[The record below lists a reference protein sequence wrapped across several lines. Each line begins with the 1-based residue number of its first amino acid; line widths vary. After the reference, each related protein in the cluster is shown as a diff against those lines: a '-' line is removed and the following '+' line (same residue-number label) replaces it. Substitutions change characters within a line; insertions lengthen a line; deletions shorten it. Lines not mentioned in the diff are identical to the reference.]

1 MKSKVVSLA
10 KRSVK
15 RLVKDASLG
24 LLFPLMY
31 KYFSRKPVAHG
42 RVLFLETKE
51 TEMPDSFD
59 LMFKR
64 LQEDPGKAPRF
75 FSLNQNHV
83 SYCRYLKN
91 CINALHDIS
100 RVEVVFL
107 SDASDLVSCIDLR
120 PETRVVQL
128 WHACG
133 AFKKWGMSTADLKFG
148 GNRKQLLRHPFYKN
162 LSLVTVSSPE
172 VVWAY
177 EEAMVLGDQPGVVRP
192 LGVSRTD
199 KFFDEHFIAQ
209 SKSNVEE
216 AVPRAKGKKVLLYA
230 PTFRGR
236 VSQAQGPDKLDIAGL
251 RDALGKEWVLLIKH
265 HPFVK
270 KTPEVPEDC
279 SEFAIDVSNTL
290 PIDEL
295 LCVADVCVS
304 DYSSLVFEY
313 SLFERPMAFFAYDVD
328 DYCDWR
334 GFYYDYD
341 SLTPGPVF
349 RDNAGLIDYL
359 TRISEAFDVQRVQSF
374 RDKFMSACDGHSTE
388 RIYEEVFV
396 PPLDSP
402 GKKKA
407 YDLLSNEDPYGIDV
421 SIVVPAYNAG
431 SKIDKCIESI
441 LVQTYP
447 KDRMQVVITDD
458 FSSDE
463 TWEVVKSYADRYP
476 GLFDVERLAKP
487 SGSPSRPRNCG
498 LERSKGKYVF
508 FLDADDWLA
517 PEAIERML
525 DHAVEWQ
532 SDVLLV
538 KLIGENGR
546 KTPRSMFTHNQ
557 PKADIR
563 DSKICW
569 TFAPL
574 KLFRRDLVADIRFPD
589 DMPEDIPFVLE
600 SYLRAKVISVAADY
614 DYYHVSWDPA
624 DEHVSVSTWDDPH
637 SSIRIYKRIL
647 NLIGRYGLDY
657 TELSVLQSRLRD
669 RDYAMTCRV
678 LASSDIE
685 LSSEEKSILKLI
697 GNTERDL
704 G

>member
-31 KYFSRKPVAHG
+31 KYFSRKPVARG

-59 LMFKR
+59 LMFRR
-64 LQEDPGKAPRF
+64 LQEDPGKSPRYL
-75 FSLNQNHV
+75 SLNQNHV
-83 SYCRYLKN
+83 SHCQYLKN
-91 CINALHDIS
+91 CVNALHDIS

-172 VVWAY
+172 VIWAY
-177 EEAMVLGDQPGVVRP
+177 EEAMILGDQPGVVRP

-199 KFFDEHFIAQ
+199 KFFDERFIAQ

-216 AVPRAKGKKVLLYA
+216 AVPKAKGKKVLLYA

-236 VSQAQGPDKLDIAGL
+236 VSQAQGPDRLDIAGL
-251 RDALGKEWVLLIKH
+251 KGALEKEWVLLIKH

-270 KTPEVPEDC
+270 KTPEIPEDC

-295 LCVADVCVS
+295 LCVADACVS

-349 RDNAGLIDYL
+349 RENAELIDYL
-359 TRISEAFDVQRVQSF
+359 TRISEAFDVQRVRSF

-407 YDLLSNEDPYGIDV
+407 YDLLSNEDPGGIDV

-431 SKIDKCIESI
+431 SKLDKCIESI
-441 LVQTYP
+441 LTQTYP
-447 KDRMQVVITDD
+447 KNRMQVVITDD
-458 FSSDE
+458 CSSDE
-463 TWEVVKSYADRYP
+463 TWDVVKSYADRYP
-476 GLFDVERLAKP
+476 ELFDVERLAKP

-498 LERSKGKYVF
+498 LERSKGKFVF
-508 FLDADDWLA
+508 FLDADDWLG

-574 KLFRRDLVADIRFPD
+574 KLFSRDLIADIQFPD

-647 NLIGRYGLDY
+647 GLQESYGVSESDFH
-657 TELSVLQSRLRD
+657 VVRSRLMQRD
-669 RDYAMTCRV
+669 IPKTIE
-678 LASSDIE
+678 ASKKGTQQ
-685 LSSEEKSILKLI
+685 LLSEEELQVLDCFIEAK
-697 GNTERDL
+697 D
-704 G
+704 

>member
-31 KYFSRKPVAHG
+31 KYFSRKPVARG

-59 LMFKR
+59 LMFRR
-64 LQEDPGKAPRF
+64 LQEDPGKSPRYL
-75 FSLNQNHV
+75 SLNQNHV
-83 SYCRYLKN
+83 SHCQYLKN
-91 CINALHDIS
+91 CVNALHDIS

-216 AVPRAKGKKVLLYA
+216 AVPKAKGKKVLLYA

-251 RDALGKEWVLLIKH
+251 KDALEKEWVLLIKH

-270 KTPEVPEDC
+270 KTPEIPEDC

-295 LCVADVCVS
+295 LCVADACVS

-313 SLFERPMAFFAYDVD
+313 SLFGRPMAFFAYDVD

-349 RDNAGLIDYL
+349 RENAELIDYL
-359 TRISEAFDVQRVQSF
+359 TRIPEVFDVQRVRSF

-407 YDLLSNEDPYGIDV
+407 YDLLSNEDPHGIDI
-421 SIVVPAYNAG
+421 SIVAPAYNAG
-431 SKIDKCIESI
+431 SKINKCIESI
-441 LVQTYP
+441 LAQTYP

-458 FSSDE
+458 CSSDE
-463 TWEVVKSYADRYP
+463 TWEVVKNYADRYP
-476 GLFDVERLAKP
+476 GLFDVERFAKP

-498 LERSKGKYVF
+498 LERSKGRFVF
-508 FLDADDWLA
+508 FLDADDWLG

-574 KLFRRDLVADIRFPD
+574 KLFRRDLISDIRFPD

-637 SSIRIYKRIL
+637 SNIRIYKRIL
-647 NLIGRYGLDY
+647 NLIERYGLDY

-678 LASSDIE
+678 LASSDTE
-685 LSSEEKSILKLI
+685 LSSEEKLILELI

-704 G
+704 W

>member
-31 KYFSRKPVAHG
+31 KYFSRKPVARG

-59 LMFKR
+59 LMFRR
-64 LQEDPGKAPRF
+64 LQEDPGKSPRYL
-75 FSLNQNHV
+75 SLNQNHV
-83 SYCRYLKN
+83 SHCQYLKN
-91 CINALHDIS
+91 CVNALHDIS

-172 VVWAY
+172 VIWAY
-177 EEAMVLGDQPGVVRP
+177 EEAMILGDQPGVVRP

-199 KFFDEHFIAQ
+199 KFFDERFIAQ

-216 AVPRAKGKKVLLYA
+216 AVPKAKGKKVLLYA

-251 RDALGKEWVLLIKH
+251 KGALEKEWVLLIKH

-270 KTPEVPEDC
+270 KTPEIPEDC

-295 LCVADVCVS
+295 LCVADACVS

-349 RDNAGLIDYL
+349 RENAELIDYL
-359 TRISEAFDVQRVQSF
+359 TRIPEAFDVQRVRSF

-407 YDLLSNEDPYGIDV
+407 YDLLSNEDPGGTDV

-431 SKIDKCIESI
+431 SKLDKCIESI
-441 LVQTYP
+441 LTQTYP
-447 KDRMQVVITDD
+447 KNRMQVVITDD
-458 FSSDE
+458 CSSDE
-463 TWEVVKSYADRYP
+463 TWDVVKSYADRYP
-476 GLFDVERLAKP
+476 ELFDVERLAKP

-498 LERSKGKYVF
+498 LERSKGKFVF
-508 FLDADDWLA
+508 FLDADDWLG

-574 KLFRRDLVADIRFPD
+574 KLFSRDLIADIRFPD

-637 SSIRIYKRIL
+637 SNIRIYKMIL
-647 NLIGRYGLDY
+647 NLIERYGLDY
-657 TELSVLQSRLRD
+657 SELKVLQSRLRD
-669 RDYAMTCRV
+669 RDYTTTCDV
-678 LASSDIE
+678 VASSDIA
-685 LSSEEKSILKLI
+685 LSSEEKRTLELI
-697 GNTERDL
+697 GGIERQL

>member
-31 KYFSRKPVAHG
+31 KYFSRKPVVHG

-75 FSLNQNHV
+75 LSLNQNHV
-83 SYCRYLKN
+83 SYCQYLKN

-209 SKSNVEE
+209 SESNVEE

-251 RDALGKEWVLLIKH
+251 RDALAKEWVLLIKH

-270 KTPEVPEDC
+270 KTPEIPEDC

-295 LCVADVCVS
+295 LCIADACVS

-349 RDNAGLIDYL
+349 RENAELINYL
-359 TRISEAFDVQRVQSF
+359 TRIPEVFDVQRVRSF

-396 PPLDSP
+396 PPLDFA

-407 YDLLSNEDPYGIDV
+407 YDLLSNEDPHGIDV
-421 SIVVPAYNAG
+421 SIVVPAYNVG

-441 LVQTYP
+441 LAQTYP

-458 FSSDE
+458 CSSDE

-476 GLFDVERLAKP
+476 ELFDVERLAKP

-498 LERSKGKYVF
+498 LERSKGRFVF
-508 FLDADDWLA
+508 FLDADDWLG

-546 KTPRSMFTHNQ
+546 KTPRSMFTRNQ

-614 DYYHVSWDPA
+614 DYYHVSWDSV
-624 DEHVSVSTWDDPH
+624 DEHISVSTWDNPH
-637 SSIRIYKRIL
+637 SNIRIYKRIL
-647 NLIGRYGLDY
+647 NLIERYGLDY

-669 RDYAMTCRV
+669 RDYAMTCKV

-685 LSSEEKSILKLI
+685 LSSEEKSILELI

>member
-31 KYFSRKPVAHG
+31 KYFSRKPVARG

-59 LMFKR
+59 LMFRR
-64 LQEDPGKAPRF
+64 LQEDPGKSPRYL
-75 FSLNQNHV
+75 SLNQNHV
-83 SYCRYLKN
+83 SHCQYLKN
-91 CINALHDIS
+91 CVNALHDIS

-177 EEAMVLGDQPGVVRP
+177 EKAMVLGDQPGVVRP

-216 AVPRAKGKKVLLYA
+216 AVPKAKGKKVLLYA

-251 RDALGKEWVLLIKH
+251 KDALEKEWVLLIKH

-270 KTPEVPEDC
+270 KTSEIPEDC

-295 LCVADVCVS
+295 LCVADACVS

-313 SLFERPMAFFAYDVD
+313 SLFGRPMAFFAYDVD

-349 RDNAGLIDYL
+349 RENAELIDYL
-359 TRISEAFDVQRVQSF
+359 TRIPEIFDVQRVRSF

-407 YDLLSNEDPYGIDV
+407 YDLLSNEDPLGIDV

-431 SKIDKCIESI
+431 SKIGKCIESI
-441 LVQTYP
+441 LAQTYP

-458 FSSDE
+458 CSSDE

-476 GLFDVERLAKP
+476 GLFDVERFAKP

-498 LERSKGKYVF
+498 LERSKGKFVF
-508 FLDADDWLA
+508 FLDADDWLG

-546 KTPRSMFTHNQ
+546 ETPRSMFTHNQ

-574 KLFRRDLVADIRFPD
+574 KLFRRDLIADIRFPD

-614 DYYHVSWDPA
+614 DYYHVSWDSA

-637 SSIRIYKRIL
+637 SNIRVYKRIL
-647 NLIGRYGLDY
+647 NLIEMYGLDY

-685 LSSEEKSILKLI
+685 LSSEEKSILELI